1 MKTYGRNVL
10 RTAKTGVPFDSL
22 RSLRVAAMAAAF
34 MGSGQAIAATADCSQ
49 ITNFASATYQNSSLD
64 GYIVSYAVTARV
76 QAATP
81 GVITG
86 KTATPTIQGSG
97 GQVTFCITFQNL
109 SYCASAF
116 NVMIH
121 DRVPDG
127 MNYNSGFALASWTSS
142 GGVPSPYWNLNGT
155 PTWNAGTPT
164 PPANGSATYYLRWVF
179 DQLDPRESGVVCF
192 QASVL

>member
-1 MKTYGRNVL
+1 L
-10 RTAKTGVPFDSL
+10 RTEDTGVPFDSL
-22 RSLRVAAMAAAF
+22 RSLRVAAAVVAVLLMAGKAA
-34 MGSGQAIAATADCSQ
+34 AATADCSQ

-76 QAATP
+76 MAGTP

-97 GQVTFCITFQNL
+97 GVVTFCITFQNV

-116 NVMIH
+116 NVMVT
-121 DRVPDG
+121 DKVPDG
-127 MNYNSGFALASWTSS
+127 MNYVGNSLASWTT
-142 GGVPSPYWNLNGT
+142 GGGAASPFFGVGVYPAT
-155 PTWNAGTPT
+155 AGQ
-164 PPANGSATYYLRWVF
+164 PAGISASYNLRWVF
-179 DQLDPRESGVVCF
+179 DELGPRESGALCF